1 MKALQNIFSTPK
13 KNFKVTKNDINNNKA
28 LLPNVLYQQME
39 GFVWSLLSNQ
49 EDMINE
55 TPKLFKLKLL
65 KNAYLDDK
73 LQLNAEVIALKNQEL
88 NLLVLV
94 NKESK
99 NNESIICKAIF
110 KLQLKE
116 TISKAS

>member
-1 MKALQNIFSTPK
+1 MKALQTIFSIPK

-39 GFVWSLLSNQ
+39 GFVWSLISNQ
-49 EDMINE
+49 ENMTNE
-55 TPKLFKLKLL
+55 TPILSKLKLL
-65 KNAYLDDK
+65 KNAYLNDNI
-73 LQLNAEVIALKNQEL
+73 QLKAEVLTIENQDL
-88 NLLVLV
+88 NLLVV
-94 NKESK
+94 VKKTNNKS
-99 NNESIICKAIF
+99 ESIICKAIF